1 MKKII
6 GWMIVCVLMVAIPM
20 AYATVV
26 KDSMHFKG
34 NVTSSA
40 TTTIEGTGLVITA
53 PSTISETI
61 TSSGSN
67 TWSGSNNFTAGISVI
82 GAAETAENG
91 AGAVGTGGSLTT
103 YRYSLPN
110 GDIVTE
116 IQVDITGLGCKGD
129 AADDVIGVVTAA
141 PDAYIGR
148 YVVAT
153 YGVVYRV
160 EMICVEL
167 PTEGTATITTDID
180 IASGTASTGGY
191 DDAVGDIT
199 VLNTAA
205 LVLGEMASNDL
216 PNMSANDYIYLVEG
230 DTTAATGVYSGG
242 QYIIRFYGHAAL

>member
-1 MKKII
+1 MFRRIIQGGMKMKRKFYS
-6 GWMIVCVLMVAIPM
+6 IVVFMMLVL
-20 AYATVV
+20 VV
-26 KDSMHFKG
+26 SVSAWGASPSTLKRNVWNADQVFKH
-34 NVTSSA
+34 NVTVDEDV
-40 TTTIEGTGLVITA
+40 TIGDDLTVTGD
-53 PSTISETI
+53 
-61 TSSGSN
+61 
-67 TWSGSNNFTAGISVI
+67 ISVI
-82 GAAETAENG
+82 GAAETAEH
-91 AGAVGTGGSLTT
+91 ADGAVGTGGSVTT

-205 LVLGEMASNDL
+205 LVLGEIASNNL

-230 DTTAATGVYSGG
+230 DTAATTGVYSGG